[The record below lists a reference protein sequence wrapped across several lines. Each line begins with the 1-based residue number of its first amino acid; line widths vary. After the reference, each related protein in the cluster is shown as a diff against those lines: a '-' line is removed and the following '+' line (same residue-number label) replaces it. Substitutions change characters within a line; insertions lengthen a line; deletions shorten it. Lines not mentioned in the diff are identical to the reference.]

1 VKSLTQLNTF
11 SAQSVAYDDQGTGAQ
26 TLADRYQIN
35 GLLDTSKNVLDNI
48 EKICSAA
55 GSWLSYDIH
64 EGRWGV
70 VINTTGTSVASF
82 DDSNILSNIT
92 VSGTGLNELYNN
104 VKVEF
109 PHRDLRDSADF
120 VIIEIPDG
128 DRNANEEDTTLNL
141 TYDIIN
147 EPIQAQMLGLIE
159 LKQSR
164 IDLIISFETD
174 FSNIDLKAGDL
185 IDVTNSR
192 FGFSA
197 KVFRIISTSEVQDDQ
212 GAIRISITALEYD
225 ANVYS
230 VADLFRYTRT
240 DENGIIT
247 IGNIGVPGTPQVT
260 KFEID
265 SRPRIL
271 IETTAPTG
279 VVEGIEFWLS
289 EDTLLAEANRS
300 YRLVAIERPP
310 GGGVFTSGQAVSTEY
325 GSLIAGDFVVKVR
338 GFNDTTTG
346 PFSTVSGIITFNPT
360 QTTDAI
366 NPQTKS
372 IDNAGNL
379 LTLLGVTALLSSVDG
394 LFGNDTNSTS
404 SIFKK
409 VFDLLKLTT
418 GNDLLSTQIPIV
430 DSVNPSSGPVEG
442 GTDVIIY
449 GEKFTGATSVTF
461 DGTTSTFNVIDD
473 GTIFAFTP
481 QNSSGPASVIVTT
494 PAGSNAGN
502 ALFTYIGEEEPPLP
516 VPIITGINPNFGPIA
531 GGTNVT
537 ISGQNLTGTTSIK
550 FNNANLQNLVVV
562 NSATITGLTPPGS
575 TGTANLTII
584 SPAGTNAAPGFFT
597 YLGGT
602 SGGGTGTLVVE
613 NFYPPDRETY
623 QDPIT
628 GATSDTAPVAG
639 SYYIKYAGS
648 TLYGPLTKGS
658 GNIQLYKSDGTLV
671 QTLTAGQITIDNNV
685 VGLPFSNRDFGTD
698 YYILMEQGVV
708 NYCSGFNSPISTPD
722 IWNFNTPPYYVEP
735 YNIESVPPQALPQIK
750 PLVTNDSF
758 NGYQMTLTYNSTI
771 AAGSGNLYVYRAS
784 NNTLALTIP
793 VSSVAIA
800 GPVMVIPTF
809 KDILQPGVSY
819 YLTSDAG
826 YVTSYVAIDCFF
838 TTTSADALENIPFT
852 MADQF
857 ALVNFIIDS
866 SPFPFSDVRV
876 NPQTYIGLEFN
887 REVLFGQ
894 AGTISIYNASGTVYQ
909 AIDIKTNFNQNKTN
923 ELIWIANDQNAQTG
937 NQNTV
942 WINPTK
948 DLTLDQTF
956 YILATS
962 GSVLSTVGDTWSGI
976 SGSDVVRFKIDPGP
990 TATTTPISSVSR
1002 FIEMT
1007 FDRQIEPGTGEIAF
1021 IAGGVSLGSVD
1032 ASDAAVTITSA

>member
-1 VKSLTQLNTF
+1 M
-11 SAQSVAYDDQGTGAQ
+11 D
-26 TLADRYQIN
+26 
-35 GLLDTSKNVLDNI
+35 
-48 EKICSAA
+48 KI
-55 GSWLSYDIH
+55 L
-64 EGRWGV
+64 
-70 VINTTGTSVASF
+70 
-82 DDSNILSNIT
+82 
-92 VSGTGLNELYNN
+92 
-104 VKVEF
+104 
-109 PHRDLRDSADF
+109 
-120 VIIEIPDG
+120 
-128 DRNANEEDTTLNL
+128 
-141 TYDIIN
+141 
-147 EPIQAQMLGLIE
+147 
-159 LKQSR
+159 
-164 IDLIISFETD
+164 LIISREYFT
-174 FSNIDLKAGDL
+174 
-185 IDVTNSR
+185 
-192 FGFSA
+192 
-197 KVFRIISTSEVQDDQ
+197 RIQKKSFWIASILTPLL
-212 GAIRISITALEYD
+212 ITAIY
-225 ANVYS
+225 A
-230 VADLFRYTRT
+230 
-240 DENGIIT
+240 IPI
-247 IGNIGVPGTPQVT
+247 
-260 KFEID
+260 
-265 SRPRIL
+265 
-271 IETTAPTG
+271 
-279 VVEGIEFWLS
+279 WLS
-289 EDTLLAEANRS
+289 TREAEVKKIQILDESAFFQKEDLQSNT
-300 YRLVAIERPP
+300 I
-310 GGGVFTSGQAVSTEY
+310 Q
-325 GSLIAGDFVVKVR
+325 
-338 GFNDTTTG
+338 
-346 PFSTVSGIITFNPT
+346 
-360 QTTDAI
+360 
-366 NPQTKS
+366 
-372 IDNAGNL
+372 
-379 LTLLGVTALLSSVDG
+379 
-394 LFGNDTNSTS
+394 
-404 SIFKK
+404 
-409 VFDLLKLTT
+409 FDLLKGGDLNLYKSKLSGSNVDALVWIPKDILSNPKGLLIYSDKTLSLTLKSDIE
-418 GNDLLSTQIPIV
+418 NIVQDKVRQLLMRNAGIEGKVYESTQ
-430 DSVNPSSGPVEG
+430 VNIEGDTMTLSSSGTETNSNSG
-442 GTDVIIY
+442 GVMILAGILGFLLYFTVLIYGSQVMNGVIEEKSSRIIEVIVSSVKPYQLMLGKILGVGLVGLTQFLLWILLTFAFSGAASIIY

-648 TLYGPLTKGS
+648 TLYGPLTRGS

-708 NYCSGFNSPISTPD
+708 NYCSGFNSPISTPN

-735 YNIESVPPQALPQIK
+735 YNIASVPPQALPQIK